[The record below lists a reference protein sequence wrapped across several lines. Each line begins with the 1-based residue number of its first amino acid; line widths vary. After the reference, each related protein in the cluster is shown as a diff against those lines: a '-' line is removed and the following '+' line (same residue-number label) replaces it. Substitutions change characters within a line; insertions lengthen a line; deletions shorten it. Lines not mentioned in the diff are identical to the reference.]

1 MYQPACP
8 VNNMMYDDLW
18 WSMMIYD
25 LEQTVWSDLHH
36 TCFHDTAEV
45 LAKALPFPLPFAK
58 VPNDWGSG
66 ASRIHGLLQWSPLFV
81 NLMIVQVPC
90 LCINI
95 SVYTIHIS
103 DPQIFKVLFAISLES
118 IYCYI
123 PSISVLHSWFHF
135 LKPIMMIDLNNSH
148 HVFSRIYLMISPQQ
162 IPNEWLVTPD
172 PDPPSSR
179 HLRRL
184 PPSSARGPGPIRLDL
199 TGGHKFTTH
208 DWERFIHTMV
218 YNTGYTCIYIYTY
231 HTIINHSFR
240 EWFIHTTY
248 KNNHSVGKTIINH
261 SFRELYIHSTYE
273 FMVMAGGWCR
283 WHWESTPKVI
293 CWSIRA
299 QSSHW

>member
-8 VNNMMYDDLW
+8 VNNMIYDDLW

-25 LEQTVWSDLHH
+25 LEQTIWSDLHH

-45 LAKALPFPLPFAK
+45 LAKTLPFPLPFAK

-81 NLMIVQVPC
+81 NLMIVPSAM
-90 LCINI
+90 
-95 SVYTIHIS
+95 SVYQHIGLYYTYFWS
-103 DPQIFKVLFAISLES
+103 PNLQSAFCHLIRINV

-172 PDPPSSR
+172 PRSTVPPSPS
-179 HLRRL
+179 RRL
-184 PPSSARGPGPIRLDL
+184 AVAFVSPWSGARSVLTSPSWAINLSPM
-199 TGGHKFTTH
+199 TGNGWYIPWFIILG
-208 DWERFIHTMV
+208 IHT
-218 YNTGYTCIYIYTY
+218 I
-231 HTIINHSFR
+231 
-240 EWFIHTTY
+240 
-248 KNNHSVGKTIINH
+248 
-261 SFRELYIHSTYE
+261 
-273 FMVMAGGWCR
+273 
-283 WHWESTPKVI
+283 
-293 CWSIRA
+293 
-299 QSSHW
+299 Q